1 VINDRVNGRIKRR
14 MQKETYERSSI
25 TKEMSSESLAQAI
38 ARAAA
43 DKKAEDILILD
54 MREVCSYTDFFLIC
68 EGRSSRQTK
77 AIADEIR
84 VRMKAE
90 GVAPLRVEGEV
101 RGDWVLMDYL
111 TVVVHIFT
119 PEARDFYRLEVLW
132 KEAPRVEAAVS

>member
-1 VINDRVNGRIKRR
+1 
-14 MQKETYERSSI
+14 MQKETHERSPI
-25 TKEMSSESLAQAI
+25 TKAQSSESFVQAI
-38 ARAAA
+38 AQAAA

-84 VRMKAE
+84 LKMKSE
-90 GVAPLRVEGEV
+90 GTLPLRVEGEA

>member
-1 VINDRVNGRIKRR
+1 
-14 MQKETYERSSI
+14 MQKDTYERSSI
-25 TKEMSSESLAQAI
+25 TKEQSSDSFVQAI

-84 VRMKAE
+84 IRMKAE
-90 GVAPLRVEGEV
+90 AIAPLRVEGEV

-132 KEAPRVEAAVS
+132 KEAPRIEAAVS